1 MGSRIAAVIGGGPA
15 GLIAAETLARAGVS
29 VTVYDRM
36 PSVGRK
42 LLIAGRSGLNLTH
55 SEPFDRFLARYGEA
69 AERLR
74 PALEAFPP
82 ERLREWAEGLGQETF
97 VGSSGRV
104 FPRAWKASPL
114 LRAWLG
120 RLDELGVTIRPRHR
134 WTGLSPSGELL
145 FDGPEGPVS
154 VRADA
159 TILALGG
166 GSWPRLGTDG
176 SWVAILRRAGIGI
189 RDLVPANTGL
199 RIAWSAHLLER
210 HEGAPLKRIALTH
223 AGRTARGEA
232 NITRTGLEGGAVY
245 AVAASV
251 RDEIAGRGEAIL
263 TVDLRPDLSADDLAR
278 SMARGRGKQS
288 LSSFL
293 RKAAGL
299 SSVAIG
305 ILREGL
311 GPALPADPQGL
322 SAAIKSVPLRVTGT
336 DSLDRAIS
344 SAGGIRLDEIDDRF
358 MLKRLPGIFVAGEM
372 LDWEAPTGGYLLQA
386 CFATG
391 VAAAEGVLTH
401 LGTP

>member
-55 SEPFDRFLARYGEA
+55 SEPFDRFLTRYGEA

-134 WTGLSPSGELL
+134 WIGLSPRGELL
-145 FDGPEGPVS
+145 FDGPEGQVS
-154 VRADA
+154 VRPDA

-176 SWVAILRRAGIGI
+176 SWVSILREAGIGV

-223 AGRTARGEA
+223 AGRAARGEA

-278 SMARGRGKQS
+278 SMSRGRGKQS

-299 SSVAIG
+299 SPAAIG
-305 ILREGL
+305 ILREGF
-311 GPALPADPQGL
+311 GPALPTDPQAL
-322 SAAIKSVPLRVTGT
+322 AALLKSVPLRVTGT

-344 SAGGIRLDEIDDRF
+344 SAGGVRLDEIDDCF
-358 MLKRLPGIFVAGEM
+358 MLKRLPGIFAAGEM

-401 LGTP
+401 LATP